1 MEIEV
6 KCPLKNNKD
15 SQFNY
20 NSEAFQKAFDEY
32 KKNSKDGMFGGLE
45 HPTQESPFVH
55 KLSDIAV
62 KINDINIDRKF
73 EDSWLDAKI
82 ELLETP
88 AGQTA
93 QQMQISGVPM
103 KLEPSIVSNPETGEM
118 MIISFDFVPDWDA
131 GLKKEILAFIQKFH
145 NEGTI
150 KTFTEG
156 CCYWF
161 AYILCERFRSYDV
174 NTSLAYN
181 QIKGHFAAIING
193 RFYDITGE
201 IPSSYEWD
209 TWESFKQKEP
219 MYAQTVI
226 RDCIKLLS

>member
-1 MEIEV
+1 MEFEV
-6 KCPLKNNKD
+6 KCPINHINANGM
-15 SQFNY
+15 SY
-20 NSEAFQKAFDEY
+20 NTDAFKKALDEY
-32 KKNSKDGMFGGLE
+32 KENSKDGMFGGLD
-45 HPTQESPFVH
+45 HPTQESPFAH

-62 KINDINIDRKF
+62 KINDINIGEKF
-73 EDSWLDAKI
+73 GDSWLDAKI

-93 QQMQISGVPM
+93 QQLHVNGVPM
-103 KLEPSIVSNPETGEM
+103 KLEPNVVLNPETGEM
-118 MIISFDFVPDWDA
+118 TILGFDFVLDGDA

-161 AYILCERFRSYDV
+161 AHILCERFRSYDV
-174 NTSLAYN
+174 STSLAYN